1 MVNVELGD
9 PWRKNAVYSSCHYRV
24 LPEAGRTT
32 LHVTTNTISENVK
45 NFMNSSHPNKLLAP
59 VVQKPQDKSV
69 HAAFTFSVGLGK
81 RLSTGQRFIQCFASS
96 WTTDKPTTTWQI
108 NWTIFTVG
116 IFRKHWPEHSNF
128 SPLKP
133 TNKGTIRTFSTS
145 RVEWTYIN
153 EGGDVWLSR

>member
-1 MVNVELGD
+1 MLNSEIPDGKMLYIRAVTIESFLKQGELH
-9 PWRKNAVYSSCHYRV
+9 YSSLQNYLRKCQKY
-24 LPEAGRTT
+24 
-32 LHVTTNTISENVK
+32 
-45 NFMNSSHPNKLLAP
+45 MNSSHPNKLLAP

-116 IFRKHWPEHSNF
+116 IFRKHWPEHSSF